1 MQNNFEITQDVL
13 TAAGFEVREDS
24 DQSGPLYVWV
34 RIQDGHVMEGSD
46 MSVDSEEQ
54 AWLEVRD
61 IFIQILED
69 MDINEQQWGEMVGE
83 EKLALAT
90 KLGSPRK
97 NTLAL

>member
-24 DQSGPLYVWV
+24 DQVGPLYVWV
-34 RIQDGHVMEGSD
+34 RIQDGRVMEGSD
-46 MSVDSEEQ
+46 MSVDNEEQ
-54 AWLEVRD
+54 AWAEVRD
-61 IFIQILED
+61 IFSQILED
-69 MDINEQQWGEMVGE
+69 MDINEQQWMEMVGE